1 MAVRC
6 AACNRLSRD
15 EAVCEWCRE
24 EIPVEARQL
33 AAARAGARE
42 PEDTESA
49 ATVLTDAGAPVERDP
64 EQVDASA
71 SGSAAPSAPA
81 DRPSSAAPD
90 AAIDAVSREEARAAA
105 GAIPEEEREADEVT
119 EPVDAEAEIDAIE
132 QRQDRDTLVILGLIL
147 VQLALTLYLG
157 RLSSWWSV
165 TGILWLLVG
174 WGVKQR
180 EGWALALPGV
190 LFALD
195 IAFLL
200 FGIGP
205 RERAGL
211 PAYAP
216 LDFVLYVFRVVIW
229 GLIWRLRDEL
239 A

>member
-6 AACNRLSRD
+6 TECDRLSRD
-15 EAVCEWCRE
+15 EAVCEWCGE
-24 EIPVEARQL
+24 EIPVEERQL
-33 AAARAGARE
+33 AAARAGGRE
-42 PEDTESA
+42 TGGSA
-49 ATVLTDAGAPVERDP
+49 ASAVVLADDDRRAEADQEPVDSGAGSTSASPVTGRTP
-64 EQVDASA
+64 AAA
-71 SGSAAPSAPA
+71 SGSPA
-81 DRPSSAAPD
+81 
-90 AAIDAVSREEARAAA
+90 DAVSREEARAAA
-105 GAIPEEEREADEVT
+105 AAVPDEEREADEVAAAVET
-119 EPVDAEAEIDAIE
+119 EPEIEAIE
-132 QRQDRDTLVILGLIL
+132 RRQDRDTLVILVLIL
-147 VQLALTLYLG
+147 VQLAITLYLG
-157 RLSSWWSV
+157 RLSSWWSI

-180 EGWALALPGV
+180 EGWSLALPGV

-211 PAYAP
+211 PDFAP
-216 LDFVLYVFRVVIW
+216 LDFFLYVLRLTIW